1 MNIKWNNACGKM
13 MIKEVS
19 WIFFFFLTQ
28 DYAVS
33 LAILSVSPFF
43 YCSLNVQISQS
54 WSSSTLFILRS
65 TSFFLDDLT
74 YLHGFKY
81 NLDLHIILDLMTTKS
96 MSQALNYNSNPSLT
110 SLTCNLSINV
120 PQQPQ
125 LSILKKN
132 SPLSQCALPL
142 FS

>member
-1 MNIKWNNACGKM
+1 MNIKWNNARGKM

-28 DYAVS
+28 DYVVS

-96 MSQALNYNSNPSLT
+96 MSQALNYNSNSSLT

-125 LSILKKN
+125 FSILKKN

>member
-1 MNIKWNNACGKM
+1 MKQCTWKDDDKGSVLN
-13 MIKEVS
+13 
-19 WIFFFFLTQ
+19 FFFFLTQ
-28 DYAVS
+28 DYVVS
-33 LAILSVSPFF
+33 LAILSVSPFFF

-54 WSSSTLFILRS
+54 WSFSTLFILRS

-74 YLHGFKY
+74 YLHGFQY
-81 NLDLHIILDLMTTKS
+81 NLDLNIILDLMTIKS
-96 MSQALNYNSNPSLT
+96 MSQALNYNSNSNLT
-110 SLTCNLSINV
+110 SLTCNLSIKV
-120 PQQPQ
+120 LQQPQ